1 MNKEFIELLKNEE
14 KAEKIKDIYFN
25 VYEIRKEL
33 ERNARELKNELNAN
47 HKIFKSSR
55 IIKPDWTID
64 ICIELAKYFY
74 NECEFVIEI
83 YVGVNDNYQ
92 VFLYFRKG
100 SKVLKFDEKLDKFMK
115 DITANFYK
123 DFEISRDDYDELVAN
138 LNKEK
143 LFELVRCIEEN
154 CAKLKSKK

>member
-1 MNKEFIELLKNEE
+1 
-14 KAEKIKDIYFN
+14 
-25 VYEIRKEL
+25 
-33 ERNARELKNELNAN
+33 
-47 HKIFKSSR
+47 
-55 IIKPDWTID
+55 
-64 ICIELAKYFY
+64 
-74 NECEFVIEI
+74 
-83 YVGVNDNYQ
+83 
-92 VFLYFRKG
+92 
-100 SKVLKFDEKLDKFMK
+100 MK